1 MSTPERRERPR
12 SRFAT
17 ATNLFYRGFRF
28 ALGHI
33 HDFRAAV
40 GVFLIAGAFVAVFG
54 VWAFMQVAELVKG
67 GATEQFDNA
76 VMFWVRDHRIPWLER
91 TMIELTALGNWTVVG
106 MVGAVA
112 ALFLTLTRHKHSAAL
127 LVVST
132 AGGVIIN
139 GVLKAAFSRPRP
151 EVFEWQT
158 LATSSSF
165 PSGHATAA
173 ALVYG
178 TVAYL
183 AARLHKRRWARF
195 LTMFAALV
203 FILLVCASRVYLGV
217 HYPSDVLGGVIS
229 GLAWAAFCMA
239 TLEAIQQLA
248 MRRAPE
254 MLVDEQ
260 PAPKDIRTPDDEAK
274 AAAASDVAAHEDAAA
289 TAEDQAPARTSR
301 HAAEPATDGE
311 EK

>member
-1 MSTPERRERPR
+1 MNTPDRRERPR
-12 SRFAT
+12 SRFDI

-28 ALGHI
+28 VLGHI

-40 GVFLIAGAFVAVFG
+40 GVFLIAGAIVAALG
-54 VWAFMQVAELVKG
+54 VWAFMQVAELVQD
-67 GATEQFDNA
+67 GATERFDNA

-112 ALFLTLTRHKHSAAL
+112 ALFLTLTRHKHSALL

-132 AGGVIIN
+132 AGGVVIN
-139 GVLKAAFSRPRP
+139 GALKAAFSRPRP

-195 LTMFAALV
+195 LTMFVALV

-239 TLEAIQQLA
+239 TLEAIQHIA

-260 PAPKDIRTPDDEAK
+260 PAPKDIRTPEDEAK
-274 AAAASDVAAHEDAAA
+274 AAAAADVATHEDAAA
-289 TAEDQAPARTSR
+289 AAEDAPSVEGPPSR
-301 HAAEPATDGE
+301 R
-311 EK
+311 

>member
-1 MSTPERRERPR
+1 MNADDRRKRSR
-12 SRFAT
+12 SRFDLT
-17 ATNLFYRGFRF
+17 TDLFYRGFRF
-28 ALGHI
+28 VLRHVKN
-33 HDFRAAV
+33 FRAAV
-40 GVFLIAGAFVAVFG
+40 GVFLIAGAIAAGLGIWAFVA
-54 VWAFMQVAELVKG
+54 VAELVQE
-67 GATEQFDNA
+67 GATQNFDNA
-76 VMFWVRDHRIPWLER
+76 VMFWVRDHRVPWVER
-91 TMIELTALGNWTVVG
+91 TMIEMTALGNWTVVG

-112 ALFLTLTRHKHSAAL
+112 ALFLALTRHKHSAAL
-127 LVVST
+127 LIVGT
-132 AGGVIIN
+132 AGGVVIN
-139 GVLKAAFSRPRP
+139 GALKAAFSRPRP
-151 EVFEWQT
+151 EIFEWQT

-195 LTMFAALV
+195 LTMFGALV

-239 TLEAIQQLA
+239 TLEALQQIAL
-248 MRRAPE
+248 RRAPE

-260 PAPKDIRTPDDEAK
+260 PAPKDIRTPEDQAKAEAASTAATEADAE
-274 AAAASDVAAHEDAAA
+274 AAAADEAAA
-289 TAEDQAPARTSR
+289 GDPAVHR
-301 HAAEPATDGE
+301 
-311 EK
+311 

>member
-1 MSTPERRERPR
+1 MSADDRRKRHR
-12 SRFAT
+12 SRFDLT
-17 ATNLFYRGFRF
+17 TDLFYRGFRF
-28 ALGHI
+28 VLGHVKN
-33 HDFRAAV
+33 FRAAV
-40 GVFLIAGAFVAVFG
+40 GVFLIAGAIAAALGIWAFVA
-54 VWAFMQVAELVKG
+54 VAELVKE
-67 GATEQFDNA
+67 GATQDFDNA
-76 VMFWVRDHRIPWLER
+76 VMFWVRDHRIPWFER
-91 TMIELTALGNWTVVG
+91 VMIEMTALGNWTVVG

-112 ALFLTLTRHKHSAAL
+112 ALFLALTRHKHSAAL
-127 LVVST
+127 LVVGT

-139 GVLKAAFSRPRP
+139 GALKAAFSRPRP
-151 EVFEWQT
+151 EIFEWQT

-195 LTMFAALV
+195 LTMFGALV
-203 FILLVCASRVYLGV
+203 FILMVSASRVYLGV

-239 TLEAIQQLA
+239 TLEALQQIAL
-248 MRRAPE
+248 RRAPE

-260 PAPKDIRTPDDEAK
+260 PAPKDIRTPEDEAK
-274 AAAASDVAAHEDAAA
+274 AKAASTVATHADAEAAAADAPESGDLAV
-289 TAEDQAPARTSR
+289 PR
-301 HAAEPATDGE
+301 
-311 EK
+311 

>member
-1 MSTPERRERPR
+1 MTEFERRERPR
-12 SRFAT
+12 SRLNVAT
-17 ATNLFYRGFRF
+17 DLFYRGFRF
-28 ALGHI
+28 ALGHV

-40 GVFLIAGAFVAVFG
+40 GIFLIAGAAVAVLG
-54 VWAFMQVAELVKG
+54 IWAFVQVAELVQE
-67 GATEQFDNA
+67 GATQRFDNA
-76 VMFWVRDHRIPWLER
+76 VMFWVRDHRLPWLER

-127 LVVST
+127 LVIST
-132 AGGVIIN
+132 AGGVVIN
-139 GVLKAAFSRPRP
+139 GALKAAFSRPRP
-151 EVFEWQT
+151 EIFEWQT

-195 LTMFAALV
+195 LTMFGALV
-203 FILLVCASRVYLGV
+203 FIFLVSASRVYLGV

-239 TLEAIQQLA
+239 TLEAIQQIAL
-248 MRRAPE
+248 RRAPE
-254 MLVDEQ
+254 LLVDEQ
-260 PAPKDIRTPDDEAK
+260 PAPKDIKSPADEAK
-274 AAAASDVAAHEDAAA
+274 ATAAADVAAHEDAEA
-289 TAEDQAPARTSR
+289 TAEESGRATSR
-301 HAAEPATDGE
+301 AT
-311 EK
+311 KP

>member
-1 MSTPERRERPR
+1 MTAEDRRTRR
-12 SRFAT
+12 RRRFDLT
-17 ATNLFYRGFRF
+17 TDLFYRGFRF
-28 ALGHI
+28 VLRHVKN
-33 HDFRAAV
+33 FRTAV
-40 GVFLIAGAFVAVFG
+40 GIFLIAGAVAAALGIWAFVA
-54 VWAFMQVAELVKG
+54 VAELVQE
-67 GATEQFDNA
+67 GATQSFDNA
-76 VMFWVRDHRIPWLER
+76 VMFWVRDHRIPWVER
-91 TMIELTALGNWTVVG
+91 TMIEMTALGNWTVVG

-112 ALFLTLTRHKHSAAL
+112 ALFLALTRHKHSAAL
-127 LVVST
+127 LLVGT

-139 GVLKAAFSRPRP
+139 GALKAAFSRPRP
-151 EVFEWQT
+151 EIFEWQT

-183 AARLHKRRWARF
+183 AARLHKRRWARV
-195 LTMFAALV
+195 LTMIGALV

-239 TLEAIQQLA
+239 TLEAVQQIAL
-248 MRRAPE
+248 RRAPE

-260 PAPKDIRTPDDEAK
+260 PAPKDIKTPEDEAK
-274 AAAASDVAAHEDAAA
+274 AKAASAAAARADAEAAAADAKEPEDAG
-289 TAEDQAPARTSR
+289 APR
-301 HAAEPATDGE
+301 
-311 EK
+311 

>member
-1 MSTPERRERPR
+1 MTPDERRDRPR
-12 SRFAT
+12 GRVHIAT
-17 ATNLFYRGFRF
+17 DLFYRGFRF
-28 ALGHI
+28 VLGHVT
-33 HDFRAAV
+33 DFRAAV
-40 GVFLIAGAFVAVFG
+40 GIFLIAGAIAAALG
-54 VWAFMQVAELVKG
+54 LWAFVQVAELVQD

-76 VMFWVRDHRIPWLER
+76 VMVWVRDHRIPWLER
-91 TMIELTALGNWTVVG
+91 FMIEMTALGNWTVVG

-139 GVLKAAFSRPRP
+139 GALKAAFSRPRP
-151 EVFEWQT
+151 DLFEWQT

-195 LTMFAALV
+195 LTMFGALV
-203 FILLVCASRVYLGV
+203 FILLVSASRVYLGV

-239 TLEAIQQLA
+239 TLEAIQHIA

-260 PAPKDIRTPDDEAK
+260 PAPKDIRTPADEAI
-274 AAAASDVAAHEDAAA
+274 ASAASDVAAHEDAVAA
-289 TAEDQAPARTSR
+289 AADGRAADDVASR
-301 HAAEPATDGE
+301 
-311 EK
+311 